1 MDAFRTPEV
10 AIKGIEPEVTLSI
23 YVEILHT
30 YISLKTVLRVLLTP
44 VLVSEAH
51 VTSKLWR

>member
-10 AIKGIEPEVTLSI
+10 AIKGIESEVTLSI
-23 YVEILHT
+23 YVEILHP

-44 VLVSEAH
+44 VFCL
-51 VTSKLWR
+51 